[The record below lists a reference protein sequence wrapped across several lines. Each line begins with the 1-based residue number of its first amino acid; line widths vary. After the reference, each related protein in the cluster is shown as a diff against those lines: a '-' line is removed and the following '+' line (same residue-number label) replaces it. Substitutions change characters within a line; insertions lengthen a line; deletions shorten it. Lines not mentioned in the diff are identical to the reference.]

1 MHTTYQV
8 SDYSLDSLGF
18 ILSHRSEV
26 VCGAHTGMTDR
37 VCVTKTQSVS
47 QQKSTQIVLSKTQK
61 SVHLDRYSLCLQN
74 GWIFDEDKYRLG
86 VEQDNKLSRR

>member
-18 ILSHRSEV
+18 LLSHRSEV

-47 QQKSTQIVLSKTQK
+47 QQKSTQVFIWTDILYV
-61 SVHLDRYSLCLQN
+61 
-74 GWIFDEDKYRLG
+74 YRMGGYLTKINT
-86 VEQDNKLSRR
+86 D